1 MAPSPSRS
9 GVVGAELDEQAVGVA
24 DVDRLGLAPGPE
36 PGPRV
41 DDLEVGVGGQRVEA
55 GAVDDEADVVEVAPR
70 GRSPRPGIRSMIVPS
85 STRSEGNGASPRRH
99 SSTRTPSRPANRGRT
114 RRACVGVADDEH
126 EVVEGVGGGHEAMMP
141 GRRPGAAR
149 SAWAVDRYCHIE
161 RAIDL
166 SAGIGWARVRRRPR
180 TAGPGAPGAAPVLE
194 SRVVGALASPHGID
208 HYLVTAGAVWAT
220 ACPPA
225 RIVAVAHATPGTVTL
240 TLRPGAGWAGHMP
253 GQHVALSVSPDGAR
267 RTRCFSISSSPH
279 RAEGL
284 IELTIK
290 ANGTGG
296 VSDHLVRRSQVG
308 DLVGLSAAAGE
319 FVLPVPRPAHVV
331 LVSAGSGITP
341 VLSML
346 RALADEEA
354 TAAVSFLH
362 YARTPGD
369 VIAAADLAA
378 IADRRPDWR
387 VVIAHTAGGQGSTAG
402 DGSRSPTGRFRAAH
416 LEALLPGACHAPAWV
431 CGPAGL
437 AEAVEAAWRDAGSA
451 APVHVERYQLGLAR
465 PGRRDGRTR
474 PLHGQR
480 RRGSRRRPPPARCR
494 PRPAGSPRP
503 TAAGRGSATPAS
515 GASPPARCATCA
527 RAT

>member
-1 MAPSPSRS
+1 MS
-9 GVVGAELDEQAVGVA
+9 VVV
-24 DVDRLGLAPGPE
+24 R
-36 PGPRV
+36 
-41 DDLEVGVGGQRVEA
+41 
-55 GAVDDEADVVEVAPR
+55 APR
-70 GRSPRPGIRSMIVPS
+70 DRVHRGL
-85 STRSEGNGASPRRH
+85 RR
-99 SSTRTPSRPANRGRT
+99 
-114 RRACVGVADDEH
+114 
-126 EVVEGVGGGHEAMMP
+126 
-141 GRRPGAAR
+141 
-149 SAWAVDRYCHIE
+149 
-161 RAIDL
+161 
-166 SAGIGWARVRRRPR
+166 
-180 TAGPGAPGAAPVLE
+180 VLE

-220 ACPPA
+220 ACAPA
-225 RIVAVAHATPGTVTL
+225 RVVAVAHATPGTVTL
-240 TLRPGAGWAGHMP
+240 TLRPGAGWAGHVP

-308 DLVGLSAAAGE
+308 DLVGLSAAAGD

-387 VVIAHTAGGQGSTAG
+387 IVIAHTAGGGHGSTAD

-451 APVHVERYQLGLAR
+451 APVHVERYQLGLHGPAGETGAR
-465 PGRRDGRTR
+465 VRFTASGVEVPDDGR
-474 PLHGQR
+474 PLLVQAEACGL
-480 RRGSRRRPPPARCR
+480 
-494 PRPAGSPRP
+494 
-503 TAAGRGSATPAS
+503 TPAYGCRAGQCHTCVRRKPT
-515 GASPPARCATCA
+515 GAVRDVRTGDLIDEPDVLVQLCVSVPDGNVEIDL
-527 RAT
+527 